1 MSTERLTEL
10 EYLQLFY
17 QYADFGPAD
26 GDVRQGIND
35 YIEARTGM
43 RIPSEYEPEE

>member
-1 MSTERLTEL
+1 MSTKRLTEL
-10 EYLQLFY
+10 EYLRLFF

-26 GDVRQGIND
+26 EDVRQWIND
-35 YIEARTGM
+35 SIEDATGK